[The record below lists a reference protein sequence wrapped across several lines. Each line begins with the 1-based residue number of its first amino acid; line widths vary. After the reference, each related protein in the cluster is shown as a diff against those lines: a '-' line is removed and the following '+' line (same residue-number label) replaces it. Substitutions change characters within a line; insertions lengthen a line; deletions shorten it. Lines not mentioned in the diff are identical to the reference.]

1 MKEVT
6 LLVLTVENLSK
17 NFKGLKAVN
26 NLSMSLE
33 EEEIVGIIGPNG
45 AGKTTIF
52 NLITGLLKPELK
64 SKITFLNENIT
75 LKPSYKIARKGISR
89 TFQKIKLFSHLTVLE
104 NVIIGAQKNN
114 ESGFLSTIFYGPK
127 YRKNEQRIR
136 EYAIHILELFHI
148 SDLQNQIAGDLPYGT
163 QRMVEISRAMASK
176 PKLILLDEPVAGM
189 NSEESISLSENI
201 KDMKKK
207 FKVTILLVEHDMSF
221 VMGLCERIIVVN
233 YGVKIAEGK
242 PEEIRNDQAVIEA
255 YLGRQNVKD

>member
-1 MKEVT
+1 M
-6 LLVLTVENLSK
+6 
-17 NFKGLKAVN
+17 
-26 NLSMSLE
+26 
-33 EEEIVGIIGPNG
+33 
-45 AGKTTIF
+45 
-52 NLITGLLKPELK
+52 
-64 SKITFLNENIT
+64 
-75 LKPSYKIARKGISR
+75 
-89 TFQKIKLFSHLTVLE
+89 Q
-104 NVIIGAQKNN
+104 
-114 ESGFLSTIFYGPK
+114 
-127 YRKNEQRIR
+127 
-136 EYAIHILELFHI
+136 
-148 SDLQNQIAGDLPYGT
+148 DQIAGDLPYGT